1 MFWSIEP
8 PEKALLAASQS
19 ESCFSR
25 PRICW
30 RRSHKIPGH
39 IKPESST
46 FRKPTFSQGC
56 VKTVV
61 VFDGVFLKK
70 STWVNSWCWKGP
82 ALDTCEIIFFWANLG
97 FREYSRISPIFFSEV
112 SPISLNDAPN
122 SPRSTMQKSRCK
134 KRTTYRRVFPIGHNS
149 PARGRRS
156 SGGGVIRIYWWTWG
170 FFQDLFFGQSSC
182 GKKTCRL
189 P

>member
-1 MFWSIEP
+1 MNPCGYLGFPLRDLESFITKVHLIPPMFWSIEP
-8 PEKALLAASQS
+8 TEKALLAASQS

-39 IKPESST
+39 IKPNSST

-61 VFDGVFLKK
+61 VFDGVCLKQSHLSEFMVVVQGARGPLIHVKSFFL
-70 STWVNSWCWKGP
+70 G
-82 ALDTCEIIFFWANLG
+82 ANLG

-112 SPISLNDAPN
+112 SPISLHEAPN
-122 SPRSTMQKSRCK
+122 SPRSTMQ
-134 KRTTYRRVFPIGHNS
+134 
-149 PARGRRS
+149 
-156 SGGGVIRIYWWTWG
+156 
-170 FFQDLFFGQSSC
+170 
-182 GKKTCRL
+182 
-189 P
+189 